1 MESTSNS
8 DKTTAYNEM
17 CRRIVQA
24 NPPTPN
30 KMKPF
35 DKFKANF
42 RFYVQQCTRKPLLLK
57 TLISVATVGLVN
69 GTIYYNYGPDH
80 PCNLILWFYYKRND
94 KLTTEQLWKSRM
106 VSEYQRSFYQ
116 NLDRSY
122 YTSERDKK
130 INTMLF

>member
-8 DKTTAYNEM
+8 DKTIAYNEM

-24 NPPTPN
+24 NPSTPN
-30 KMKPF
+30 KMKRF

-42 RFYVQQCTRKPLLLK
+42 HFYIRQFTRNPLLVK

-80 PCNLILWFYYKRND
+80 PVNHIL
-94 KLTTEQLWKSRM
+94 
-106 VSEYQRSFYQ
+106 
-116 NLDRSY
+116 
-122 YTSERDKK
+122 
-130 INTMLF
+130 

>member
-24 NPPTPN
+24 NPSTPN
-30 KMKPF
+30 KMKRF

-42 RFYVQQCTRKPLLLK
+42 HFYIRQFTRNPLLVK
-57 TLISVATVGLVN
+57 TLISVATVG
-69 GTIYYNYGPDH
+69 
-80 PCNLILWFYYKRND
+80 WFYYKRND
-94 KLTTEQLWKSRM
+94 KLNTEQLWKARIL
-106 VSEYQRSFYQ
+106 SEYQRSFYQ

-130 INTMLF
+130 ITTVLF